1 MRLRFSSEWRSSGC
15 EDNGDQLKQLN
26 HRQYDAL
33 ESAITHGH
41 RISIARRGTEYVGI
55 PQKLRTAGNREAL
68 DILHPTTGELI
79 TVYLDEIDRLEVVS
93 R

>member
-1 MRLRFSSEWRSSGC
+1 MDERIT
-15 EDNGDQLKQLN
+15 GDQLKQLN

-41 RISIARRGTEYVGI
+41 RVSITRRGTEYVGI
-55 PQKLRTAGNREAL
+55 PQKIRTAGNREVV

-79 TVYLDEIDRLEVVS
+79 TIGLDEIDRLEVVS